1 MSRDANKLLKITCN
15 YEKIGIT
22 SLIIEAKKKEKKKLD
37 PKAKVRNRG
46 TVCVPASSAKDK
58 KDHFPINDEGQARNA
73 LARVHQYSSVPSW
86 YGGSLKSLQSLVSG
100 KVHSKYPSIG
110 KSDKKKKSSLDVSE
124 ELLNKYAQTT
134 PWRAPAASGGQ
145 SPEMNAAGDVISK
158 ATAFLQALPAQFQMG
173 RPKNLNQIYLQ
184 LQQMGVQLAAALP
197 SLQFNPQ
204 QLGQAQQVSQQIG
217 QWLTQIAGQARP
229 AGQHNRRP
237 QQRRPAAPATA
248 SALDKLIAKYGQIGP
263 AASTTGTT
271 PGQDAWG
278 GALAPK
284 PAEPGLKPLNQLTPE
299 QLAKQFPG
307 AALDAIHGRGE
318 ITNEQYNSA
327 YYIQHPEQQS
337 GGAPTAYNPM
347 ANPMSGGPAP
357 TAPQSPEAKTTAKP
371 AGKPQAKS
379 DPWITALQEVLM
391 QKGVQLPRF
400 GADGK
405 MGSETMEG
413 LKKFFAQQKVP
424 WNGKWDQATKDSLN
438 PLVQYHLGN
447 SSAAGG
453 KKQSS
458 AERLINKYGQV

>member
-110 KSDKKKKSSLDVSE
+110 KSDKKKNSSLDVSE

-134 PWRAPAASGGQ
+134 PWSAPGTQSGLWGEPAAGQPDMSGTGIRQPAEPQKAASDPKVRQLQTILRFTYKLTGKDGKPLAVDGVIGPNTQFALQSYKTEYGMPQATDAIAMQRVLDTASEGRAPGGYAGDAPAASSGQ

-184 LQQMGVQLAAALP
+184 LQQMGGQLAAALP

-217 QWLTQIAGQARP
+217 QWLTQIAGQART

-237 QQRRPAAPATA
+237 QQRRPAAPATD
-248 SALDKLIAKYGQIGP
+248 SALDKLIAKYGQ
-263 AASTTGTT
+263 S
-271 PGQDAWG
+271 
-278 GALAPK
+278 
-284 PAEPGLKPLNQLTPE
+284 
-299 QLAKQFPG
+299 
-307 AALDAIHGRGE
+307 
-318 ITNEQYNSA
+318 
-327 YYIQHPEQQS
+327 
-337 GGAPTAYNPM
+337 
-347 ANPMSGGPAP
+347 
-357 TAPQSPEAKTTAKP
+357 
-371 AGKPQAKS
+371 
-379 DPWITALQEVLM
+379 
-391 QKGVQLPRF
+391 
-400 GADGK
+400 
-405 MGSETMEG
+405 
-413 LKKFFAQQKVP
+413 
-424 WNGKWDQATKDSLN
+424 
-438 PLVQYHLGN
+438 
-447 SSAAGG
+447 
-453 KKQSS
+453 
-458 AERLINKYGQV
+458 